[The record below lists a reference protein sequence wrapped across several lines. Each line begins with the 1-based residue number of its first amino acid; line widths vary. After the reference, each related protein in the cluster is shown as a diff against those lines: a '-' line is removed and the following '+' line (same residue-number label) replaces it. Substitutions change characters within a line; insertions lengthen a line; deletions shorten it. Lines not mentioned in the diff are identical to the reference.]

1 MSLKFGSVN
10 AVVLSD
16 ARSIQEALL
25 SSKSKSFNGRLNGP
39 IQQVYCGV
47 YQTDA
52 TEDLGGIGVSQGE
65 TWKINR
71 KLAVQRLLSKH
82 HLLDMEGALLHES
95 TSLVDAMMTATLQSP
110 KQILIV
116 DPAHAMRAVSLNM
129 TTSVSFGRTFYN
141 FSPEFFQNDAQ
152 GEKEEDN
159 FSYADFSSREGF
171 PWPKTPKI
179 AEQFVKYQE
188 SIGFLRTILQEI
200 LDDHKQ
206 RDESRV
212 ETSFVDAILHAQE
225 HDMFEKSDTSAV
237 SLMLDLMLAGS
248 DSVSKSLSFLILLL
262 AQHPAIQSDLHQEVE
277 SVVNSSDLSSLDALP
292 LLDAVIHEA
301 LRLFPVAPLALPH
314 VCTQDETIGKY
325 QVKKGSVVVPNIWA
339 LHRDADVWKF
349 PDEFRPSRFLK
360 DETLKSSPSFAPFGI
375 GARNCVGKHLG
386 LAQMKMV
393 IGHIFQRFHIELEDP
408 SVPIYDVMGLT
419 LSPSPVKCKI
429 TLRDGAIA
437 LSPRA

>member
-1 MSLKFGSVN
+1 
-10 AVVLSD
+10 
-16 ARSIQEALL
+16 
-25 SSKSKSFNGRLNGP
+25 
-39 IQQVYCGV
+39 V

-65 TWKINR
+65 TWKVNR

-82 HLLDMEGALLHES
+82 HLLDMEGDLLLES
-95 TSLVDAMMTATLQSP
+95 ISLVDAMASATSKSP
-110 KQILIV
+110 KRTLTV
-116 DPAHAMRAVSLNM
+116 DLAHAIRAVSLNM

-141 FSPEFFQNDAQ
+141 FSPEFFQDATQ
-152 GEKEEDN
+152 GEEEADN

-188 SIGFLRTILQEI
+188 SIGFLRSILQEI

-206 RDESRV
+206 HDGSRL

-225 HDMFEKSDTSAV
+225 QQMFEKSDTSAV

-262 AQHPAIQSDLHQEVE
+262 AQHPAIQSDLHQELE
-277 SVVNSSDLSSLDALP
+277 SVASNSDLSSLDALP

-314 VCTQDETIGKY
+314 VCTQDETIGKFPI
-325 QVKKGSVVVPNIWA
+325 KKGSVVVPNIWA
-339 LHRDADVWKF
+339 LHRDPDVWKF
-349 PDEFRPSRFLK
+349 PTDFRPSRFLR
-360 DETLKSSPSFAPFGI
+360 DESLKNSPSFAPFGI

-386 LAQMKMV
+386 LAQMKLV
-393 IGHIFQRFHIELEDP
+393 IGHIFQRFQIELEDP
-408 SVPIYDVMGLT
+408 SAPIYDVMGLT
-419 LSPSPVKCKI
+419 LSPSPTKCII
-429 TLRDGAIA
+429 TLRPGVAA
-437 LSPRA
+437 TLLSPRA